1 MLWTIIDIHA
11 PGTLRTWQ
19 VVSKNMQEN
28 SHIPFTN
35 NPKHYSLKKTKKL

>member
-28 SHIPFTN
+28 SHIPLQTTLN
-35 NPKHYSLKKTKKL
+35 ITH